1 MFFKVKNYAT
11 MQNALE
17 KLCEYLS
24 GMGISDEQIFDSK
37 LIACELL
44 GNVLKYTDGES
55 GLHGEIE
62 NGFIRLKIISEE
74 YFALPEKIVCSD
86 VFSEHGRGLF
96 LTDKLC
102 GGRIASDDEGITV
115 LLKIEK

>member
-11 MQNALE
+11 MQTALDE
-17 KLCEYLS
+17 LCTFLTAS
-24 GMGISDEQIFDSK
+24 GIPQELVFDSK

-55 GLHGEIE
+55 GLHSEIKD
-62 NGFIRLKIISEE
+62 GYIRLKILSERH
-74 YFALPEKIVCSD
+74 FTLPEEIVCSD
-86 VFSEHGRGLF
+86 VLRENGRGLF
-96 LTDKLC
+96 LVNKLC
-102 GGRIASDDEGITV
+102 DGRIASDEEGIKV

>member
-11 MQNALE
+11 MQTALE
-17 KLCEYLS
+17 KLCEYLAE
-24 GMGISDEQIFDSK
+24 MGISEEQIFDSK

-55 GLHGEIE
+55 GLHGEIKD
-62 NGFIRLKIISEE
+62 GFIGLKIISER
-74 YFALPEKIVCSD
+74 YFALPETIVCSD
-86 VFSEHGRGLF
+86 VLCEHGRGLY
-96 LTDKLC
+96 LTSKLC
-102 GGRIASDDEGITV
+102 DGRITSDEEGISV

>member
-11 MQNALE
+11 MQTALNE
-17 KLCEYLS
+17 LCAFLQEN
-24 GMGISDEQIFDSK
+24 GIPQDVIFDSK

-55 GLHGEIE
+55 GVHSEIKD
-62 NGFIRLKIISEE
+62 GYIGLKILSER

-86 VFSEHGRGLF
+86 VLSEHGRGLF
-96 LTDKLC
+96 LVNELC
-102 GGRIASDDEGITV
+102 GGEIVSSEDGITV
-115 LLKIEK
+115 FVKIDR